1 MLEILILSITSFI
14 GTNIDDFIID
24 IFFFSSAES
33 KKDIFHIFLGKYLG
47 IGILVLISLMG
58 SMGLEFLPV
67 QYIGVLGL
75 IPIWLVI
82 LSEIW

>member
-33 KKDIFHIFLGKYLG
+33 KKDIFHIIPGKYLG
-47 IGILVLISLMG
+47 IGILVWISLMG
-58 SMGLEFLPV
+58 SMGLEFLS
-67 QYIGVLGL
+67 GF
-75 IPIWLVI
+75 WA
-82 LSEIW
+82 